1 MGAREWKKG
10 IFMKRKL
17 LFDMKSLYRD
27 DLRIYG
33 YEFGKG
39 EKTACIMGATRG
51 NEIQQVFICSQLV
64 QRLKELEEKGAI
76 NQGKK
81 IMVIPTINSF
91 SMNIGKRF
99 WPTDNTDI
107 NRMFPGYNLGET
119 TQRIASGVFEE
130 IKDYEYGIQFAS
142 NYIAGDFIPH
152 VRMMKTGFEDVDMA
166 KKFELPYVVLRTP
179 RPYDTTTL
187 NYNWQI
193 WETYAFSVYTC
204 ATDKIDIVSA
214 TQAVEAVLTF
224 LSKQEIVYYNAPETK
239 ESKIVE
245 ETDMMT
251 IKSACAGIFIPK
263 VGIGESV
270 ESETVLAE
278 IIDPYE
284 GKVMEYIRAPRNG
297 TVFFL
302 HVNPMILSHAVAF
315 RLILE

>member
-1 MGAREWKKG
+1 
-10 IFMKRKL
+10 MKRKL

-39 EKTACIMGATRG
+39 EKVACIMGATRG
-51 NEIQQVFICSQLV
+51 NEVQQVFICSQLV
-64 QRLKELEEKGAI
+64 KRLKELEEKGAI
-76 NQGKK
+76 NYGKS
-81 IMVIPTINSF
+81 IMVVPSINSF

-119 TQRIASGVFEE
+119 TQRIAAGVFEE
-130 IKDYEYGIQFAS
+130 IKDYQYGIQFAS

-166 KKFELPYVVLRTP
+166 KKFGLPYVVLRNP

-204 ATDKIDIVSA
+204 ATDKLDIVSA
-214 TQAVEAVLTF
+214 MQAVESVLTF
-224 LSKQEIVYYNAPETK
+224 LSKQDIIYYDAPEAK

-245 ETDMMT
+245 ERELLTV
-251 IKSACAGIFIPK
+251 KSKQAGIFIPK
-263 VGIGESV
+263 VGIGETV
-270 ESETVLAE
+270 EAGTVLAE
-278 IIDPYE
+278 IINPYE
-284 GKVMEYIRAPRNG
+284 GRIMEEILSPGRG

-302 HVNPMILSHAVAF
+302 HVNPMILSHAVAV
-315 RLILE
+315 RLISE

>member
-1 MGAREWKKG
+1 
-10 IFMKRKL
+10 MKRKL

-27 DLRIYG
+27 DLRAYG
-33 YEFGKG
+33 YEFGNG

-51 NEIQQVFICSQLV
+51 NEVQQVFICAKLV
-64 QRLKELEEKGAI
+64 QRLKELEAGGAM
-76 NQGKK
+76 NRGRS
-81 IMVIPTINSF
+81 IMVVPSVNPF

-119 TQRIASGVFEE
+119 TQRIAAGIFEH
-130 IKDYEYGIQFAS
+130 IKDYQYGIQFAS

-166 KKFELPYVVLRTP
+166 KQFELPYVVLRNP

-193 WETYAFSVYTC
+193 WETHAFSVYTC

-214 TQAVEAVLTF
+214 MQAVESVLTF
-224 LSKQEIVYYNAPETK
+224 LSKQGIVYYNAPEAK
-239 ESKIVE
+239 ESAVVE
-245 ETDMMT
+245 ESDLLTV
-251 IKSACAGIFIPK
+251 KSSQAGIFLPK
-263 VGIGESV
+263 VEISERV
-270 ESETVLAE
+270 EAGKVLAE
-278 IIDPYE
+278 IVDPYE
-284 GKVMEYIRAPRNG
+284 GRTLEQVISAGNG
-297 TVFFL
+297 TIFFL

-315 RLILE
+315 RIIPEQ